1 MTNTQQRTEYRRG
14 HKKTSR
20 WSFAPSL
27 GKKKVRIE
35 SPEETATIDQAIDAV
50 VASDRITVRRQP
62 PKRNKWLDRWGWY
75 EIRTEGAWTSTRQG
89 EALNLATMRRSVR
102 HEGLMTGLNKI
113 SQTMEIV
120 DPFELYGTEIEN
132 INIAVI
138 GDIGKAKSSLIK
150 TAFCLRQLAL
160 PNRQVVVIDKKR
172 QGNKG
177 GEYSGIAD
185 SVGARSI
192 RFHAGGADGIGV
204 RLNLLDPAIASGIER
219 TDGLAPAGQEALVG
233 AVIEDTIGRPLVE
246 KEDAALRLALQ
257 VVNERAAKEGR
268 EPILR
273 ELANELLESTP
284 GSGATFG
291 QLWAEDAKHWG
302 LTPGLAL
309 RKLCEGDL
317 KGLVDGATSPEVR
330 EALEHPFVHFD
341 VSALPNKGPALRVI
355 MTVIN
360 TWLANVLAS
369 RSAQHMQ
376 TVLIVEE
383 GWHVA
388 DGSTGKVFRENMKLS
403 RGLGLSTCSAFH
415 HISDL
420 PTDSPARAL
429 MKEAGIVFLYGQDRV
444 EDAEE
449 TARMYHLP
457 PGSTEII
464 MSLAKGHCL
473 VKYGSADPILLQHV
487 RSDIEITL
495 TDTDEVIKG
504 EAA

>member
-1 MTNTQQRTEYRRG
+1 MTNTQQPTRYRRG
-14 HKKTSR
+14 LKKTSR
-20 WSFAPSL
+20 WTVAPTV
-27 GKKKVRIE
+27 GKKDVEIE
-35 SPEETATIDQAIDAV
+35 TPEEAAVVDAV
-50 VASDRITVRRQP
+50 VASDRIAARRPP

-75 EIRTEGAWTSTRQG
+75 EIRSEGAWTSTRQG

-102 HEGLMTGLNKI
+102 HQGLMTGLNKI

-177 GEYSGIAD
+177 GEYSGIANT
-185 SVGARSI
+185 VGARSI
-192 RFHAGGADGIGV
+192 RFHAGGMAGIGV
-204 RLNLLDPAIASGIER
+204 RINLLDPAIASGAAR
-219 TDGLAPAGQEALVG
+219 TDGVAPAGQEALVG

-257 VVNERAAKEGR
+257 VVNERAAAQGR

-273 ELANELLESTP
+273 ELADELLESTP

-291 QLWAEDAKHWG
+291 ELWSDDARRWG
-302 LTPGLAL
+302 LNPGLAL

-360 TWLANVLAS
+360 TWLANVLAA

-420 PTDSPARAL
+420 PPDSPARAL

-473 VKYGSADPILLQHV
+473 VKYGTADPILLQHV
-487 RSDIEITL
+487 RSDIEIEL

>member
-1 MTNTQQRTEYRRG
+1 VTNTQQHTRYRRG
-14 HKKTSR
+14 LKKTSR
-20 WSFAPSL
+20 WTVAPAL
-27 GKKKVRIE
+27 GKKDVEIE
-35 SPEETATIDQAIDAV
+35 TPEEAAVVDAV
-50 VASDRITVRRQP
+50 VASDRITVRRPP

-75 EIRTEGAWTSTRQG
+75 EIRSEGAWTSTRQG

-102 HEGLMTGLNKI
+102 HQGLMTGLNKI

-177 GEYSGIAD
+177 GEYSGIANT
-185 SVGARSI
+185 VGARSI
-192 RFHAGGADGIGV
+192 RFHAGGMAGIGV
-204 RLNLLDPAIASGIER
+204 RINLLDPAIASGAAR
-219 TDGLAPAGQEALVG
+219 TDGVAPAGQEALVG

-257 VVNERAAKEGR
+257 VVNERAAVQGR

-273 ELANELLESTP
+273 ELADELLESTP

-291 QLWAEDAKHWG
+291 ELWSDDARRWG
-302 LTPGLAL
+302 LNPGLAL

-360 TWLANVLAS
+360 TWLANVLAA

-420 PTDSPARAL
+420 PPDSPARAL

-473 VKYGSADPILLQHV
+473 VKYGTADPILLQHV
-487 RSDIEITL
+487 RSDIEIEL

>member
-1 MTNTQQRTEYRRG
+1 
-14 HKKTSR
+14 
-20 WSFAPSL
+20 
-27 GKKKVRIE
+27 
-35 SPEETATIDQAIDAV
+35 
-50 VASDRITVRRQP
+50 
-62 PKRNKWLDRWGWY
+62 
-75 EIRTEGAWTSTRQG
+75 
-89 EALNLATMRRSVR
+89 
-102 HEGLMTGLNKI
+102 
-113 SQTMEIV
+113 
-120 DPFELYGTEIEN
+120 
-132 INIAVI
+132 
-138 GDIGKAKSSLIK
+138 
-150 TAFCLRQLAL
+150 
-160 PNRQVVVIDKKR
+160 
-172 QGNKG
+172 
-177 GEYSGIAD
+177 
-185 SVGARSI
+185 
-192 RFHAGGADGIGV
+192 
-204 RLNLLDPAIASGIER
+204 
-219 TDGLAPAGQEALVG
+219 
-233 AVIEDTIGRPLVE
+233 
-246 KEDAALRLALQ
+246 
-257 VVNERAAKEGR
+257 
-268 EPILR
+268 
-273 ELANELLESTP
+273 
-284 GSGATFG
+284 
-291 QLWAEDAKHWG
+291 
-302 LTPGLAL
+302 
-309 RKLCEGDL
+309 
-317 KGLVDGATSPEVR
+317 
-330 EALEHPFVHFD
+330 
-341 VSALPNKGPALRVI
+341 

-360 TWLANVLAS
+360 NLLANVLAS

-383 GWHVA
+383 GWDVA

>member
-1 MTNTQQRTEYRRG
+1 MTSTGHKTDRRRG
-14 HKKTSR
+14 HAAGPRKRRLFDLTLRTKRT
-20 WSFAPSL
+20 AADVQAHADTDAAL
-27 GKKKVRIE
+27 GAAEAAGLI
-35 SPEETATIDQAIDAV
+35 TA
-50 VASDRITVRRQP
+50 RRHP
-62 PKRNKWLDRWGWY
+62 PTRKKWLDRWGWY
-75 EIRTEGAWTSTRQG
+75 ELRTEGAWTSTRQG

-102 HEGLMTGLNKI
+102 HEGLLTGLNKI
-113 SQTMEIV
+113 SQSGVIT
-120 DPFELYGTEIEN
+120 DPFALYGSEIEN
-132 INIAVI
+132 INIAII

-150 TAFCLRQLAL
+150 TAMCVRQLAL

-172 QGNKG
+172 QGSKG

-185 SVGARSI
+185 AMGAQSI
-192 RFHAGGADGIGV
+192 RFRTGTTGMRI
-204 RLNLLDPAIASGIER
+204 NLLDPAIATGVER
-219 TDGLAPAGQEALVG
+219 ADGVAPAGQEALVG
-233 AVIEDTIGRPLVE
+233 AVIEDTMGRTLVE
-246 KEDAALRLALQ
+246 TEKAALGLALQ
-257 VVNERAAKEGR
+257 VVNARAAHEDR
-268 EPILR
+268 EPILM
-273 ELANELLESTP
+273 ELAEELLGPTE
-284 GSGATFG
+284 GAGATFG
-291 QLWAEDAKHWG
+291 QLWSEESRRWG
-302 LTPGLAL
+302 LNPGLAL
-309 RKLCEGDL
+309 RELCLGDL

-330 EALEHPFVHFD
+330 QALDHPFVHFD

-369 RSAQHMQ
+369 RSARHMQ
-376 TVLIVEE
+376 TLLLVEE

-403 RGLGLSTCSAFH
+403 RGLGLSTVSAFH

-420 PTDSPARAL
+420 PVESPARAL

-473 VKYGSADPILLQHV
+473 VKYGNADPILMEHV
-487 RSDIEITL
+487 RSDLEIEL

-504 EAA
+504 AAA

>member
-1 MTNTQQRTEYRRG
+1 MTSTQHKTDRRRG
-14 HKKTSR
+14 HAASPRKRRLFHLTLRAKRT
-20 WSFAPSL
+20 AVDLQAQADTAAAL
-27 GKKKVRIE
+27 GAAEAAGLI
-35 SPEETATIDQAIDAV
+35 TA
-50 VASDRITVRRQP
+50 RRHP
-62 PKRNKWLDRWGWY
+62 PTRKKWLDRWGWY
-75 EIRTEGAWTSTRQG
+75 ELRTEGAWTSTRQG

-102 HEGLMTGLNKI
+102 HEGLLTGLNKI
-113 SQTMEIV
+113 SQSGVIT
-120 DPFELYGTEIEN
+120 DPFALYGSEIEN
-132 INIAVI
+132 INIAII

-150 TAFCLRQLAL
+150 TAMCVRQLAL

-172 QGNKG
+172 QGSKG

-185 SVGARSI
+185 AMGAQSI
-192 RFHAGGADGIGV
+192 RFRTGTTGMRI
-204 RLNLLDPAIASGIER
+204 NLLDPAIATGVER
-219 TDGLAPAGQEALVG
+219 TDGVAPAGQEALVG
-233 AVIEDTIGRPLVE
+233 AVIEDTMGRTLIETE
-246 KEDAALRLALQ
+246 KAALGLALQ
-257 VVNERAAKEGR
+257 VVNARAAHEDR
-268 EPILR
+268 EPILM
-273 ELANELLESTP
+273 ELAEELLNPTE
-284 GSGATFG
+284 GAGATFG
-291 QLWAEDAKHWG
+291 QLWSEESRRWG
-302 LTPGLAL
+302 LNPGLAL
-309 RKLCEGDL
+309 RELCLGDL

-330 EALEHPFVHFD
+330 QALDHPFVHFD

-369 RSAQHMQ
+369 RSARHMQ
-376 TVLIVEE
+376 TLLLVEE

-403 RGLGLSTCSAFH
+403 RGLGLSTVSAFH

-420 PTDSPARAL
+420 PVESPARAL

-464 MSLAKGHCL
+464 MALAKGHCL
-473 VKYGSADPILLQHV
+473 VKYGNADPILMEHV
-487 RSDIEITL
+487 RSDLEIEL

-504 EAA
+504 AAA

>member
-1 MTNTQQRTEYRRG
+1 MTTHHKDDHRGGTARPTRRRERRSPKWRLRIRRTVPDPQESADAATTLAAAKSAGLIATRR
-14 HKKTSR
+14 H
-20 WSFAPSL
+20 
-27 GKKKVRIE
+27 
-35 SPEETATIDQAIDAV
+35 
-50 VASDRITVRRQP
+50 P
-62 PKRNKWLDRWGWY
+62 PTRKKWLDRWGWY
-75 EIRTEGAWTSTRQG
+75 EIRVEGAWTTTRQG

-102 HEGLMTGLNKI
+102 HEGLLTGLNKI
-113 SQTMEIV
+113 SQSGVIT
-120 DPFELYGTEIEN
+120 DPYALYGSEIEN

-150 TAFCLRQLAL
+150 TAMCLRQLAL

-185 SVGARSI
+185 AVGAGSI
-192 RFHAGGADGIGV
+192 RFRTGTTGMRI
-204 RLNLLDPAIASGIER
+204 NLLDPAIATGVER
-219 TDGLAPAGQEALVG
+219 TDGVAPAGQEALVG
-233 AVIEDTIGRPLVE
+233 AVIEDTMGRPLVE
-246 KEDAALRLALQ
+246 TEKAALGLALQ
-257 VVNERAAKEGR
+257 VVNDRAARENR
-268 EPILR
+268 EPILM
-273 ELANELLESTP
+273 ELADELLGPSED
-284 GSGATFG
+284 SGAAFG
-291 QLWAEDAKHWG
+291 EQWAQESRRWG
-302 LTPGLAL
+302 LNPGLAL
-309 RKLCEGDL
+309 RELCLGDL

-330 EALEHPFVHFD
+330 AALDHPFVHFD

-369 RSAQHMQ
+369 RSARHMQ
-376 TVLIVEE
+376 TLLLVEE

-403 RGLGLSTCSAFH
+403 RGLGLSTVSAFH

-420 PTDSPARAL
+420 PVDSPARAL

-473 VKYGSADPILLQHV
+473 VKYSNADPILMEHV
-487 RSDIEITL
+487 RSDLEIAL

-504 EAA
+504 AAA

>member
-1 MTNTQQRTEYRRG
+1 MTNTQQPTRYRRG
-14 HKKTSR
+14 LKKTSR
-20 WSFAPSL
+20 WTVAPAL
-27 GKKKVRIE
+27 GKKDVEIE
-35 SPEETATIDQAIDAV
+35 TPEEADVVDAV
-50 VASDRITVRRQP
+50 VASDRIAVRRPP

-75 EIRTEGAWTSTRQG
+75 EIRSEGAWTSTRQG

-102 HEGLMTGLNKI
+102 HQGLMTGLNKI

-172 QGNKG
+172 QGKKG
-177 GEYSGIAD
+177 GEYSGIANT
-185 SVGARSI
+185 VGARSI
-192 RFHAGGADGIGV
+192 RFHAGGMAGIGV
-204 RLNLLDPAIASGIER
+204 RINLLDPAIASGAAR
-219 TDGLAPAGQEALVG
+219 TDGVAPAGQEALVG

-257 VVNERAAKEGR
+257 VVNERAAAQGR

-273 ELANELLESTP
+273 ELADELLESTP

-291 QLWAEDAKHWG
+291 ELWSDDARRWG
-302 LTPGLAL
+302 LNPGLAL

-360 TWLANVLAS
+360 TWLANVLAA

-420 PTDSPARAL
+420 PPDSPARAL

-473 VKYGSADPILLQHV
+473 VKYGTADPILLQHV
-487 RSDIEITL
+487 RSDIEIEL

>member
-1 MTNTQQRTEYRRG
+1 MTNTQQPTRYRRG
-14 HKKTSR
+14 LKKTSR
-20 WSFAPSL
+20 WTVAPAL
-27 GKKKVRIE
+27 GKKDVEIE
-35 SPEETATIDQAIDAV
+35 TPEEADVVDAV
-50 VASDRITVRRQP
+50 VASDRIAVRRPP

-75 EIRTEGAWTSTRQG
+75 EIRSEGAWTSTRQG

-102 HEGLMTGLNKI
+102 HQGLMTGLNKI

-172 QGNKG
+172 QGKKG
-177 GEYSGIAD
+177 GEYSGIANT
-185 SVGARSI
+185 VGARSI
-192 RFHAGGADGIGV
+192 RFHAGGMAGIGV
-204 RLNLLDPAIASGIER
+204 RINLLDPAIASGAAR
-219 TDGLAPAGQEALVG
+219 TDGVAPAGQEALVG

-257 VVNERAAKEGR
+257 VVNERAAAQGR

-273 ELANELLESTP
+273 ELADELLESTP
-284 GSGATFG
+284 GSGATFVE
-291 QLWAEDAKHWG
+291 LWSDDARRWG
-302 LTPGLAL
+302 LNPGLAL

-360 TWLANVLAS
+360 TWLANVLAA

-420 PTDSPARAL
+420 PPDSPARAL

-473 VKYGSADPILLQHV
+473 VKYGTADPILLQHV
-487 RSDIEITL
+487 RSDIEIEL